1 MRPPVA
7 NPHFTKPR
15 LVTSISYMTKSGKRL
30 EKFKACAGPFPWKDL
45 VQVLG
50 SLGFDEIQGSG
61 SRVKFRSPELDLD
74 INLHKPH
81 PGNEVKAYAVRQIQD
96 LLAQE
101 GLI

>member
-1 MRPPVA
+1 
-7 NPHFTKPR
+7 
-15 LVTSISYMTKSGKRL
+15 MTRSDKRL
-30 EKFKACAGPFPWKDL
+30 GKFKACTGHFPWREL

-50 SLGFDEIQGSG
+50 SLGFEEIQASG
-61 SRVKFRSPELDLD
+61 SRVKFRHPELDLD